1 MKKYRVLVVD
11 DDASTLQLVCAVL
24 EANGIP
30 CLSAGGGAQAL
41 QLMRA
46 HPELRL
52 IVTDV
57 NMPEMNG
64 LMFVRHVASMFES
77 LAAPRVIFLTAHP
90 SVQLAISA
98 LRLGAA
104 DFLIKPI
111 RPSQLVAV
119 VQRVLGGAAEKPGY
133 DGPGTLPQPAVPTAG
148 AQPEQSDVTGRALL
162 GIDELRKLRRSHP
175 LLRELD
181 DTAFELL
188 LELLRAERAG
198 QHLSV
203 SALSISIDND
213 RVSAA
218 TALRRIQDLVRA
230 SHIARVPDPWDAR
243 RELVSLEPQTR
254 DSLELYLKQVAEAF
268 TAVAHMP

>member
-11 DDASTLQLVCAVL
+11 DDASTLQLICTML
-24 EANGIP
+24 EANGIS

-41 QLMRA
+41 QLMKM

-52 IVTDV
+52 IVTDFS
-57 NMPEMNG
+57 MPEMNG
-64 LMFVRHVASMFES
+64 LMFARRVVSMFEPP
-77 LAAPRVIFLTAHP
+77 AVPRIIFLTAHP
-90 SVQLAISA
+90 SVELAIKA

-111 RPSQLVAV
+111 RPLQLVAV
-119 VQRVLGGAAEKPGY
+119 VQRVLGDVAERLNDDGASV
-133 DGPGTLPQPAVPTAG
+133 QTAG
-148 AQPEQSDVTGRALL
+148 TQPKRGDATGRALL

-175 LLRELD
+175 LLCELD
-181 DTAFELL
+181 DTAFDLL

-203 SALSISIDND
+203 SALSISINND

-230 SHIARVPDPWDAR
+230 SHVARVPDPWDAR
-243 RELVSLEPQTR
+243 RELVSLAPQMR

-268 TAVAHMP
+268 TAVALIP